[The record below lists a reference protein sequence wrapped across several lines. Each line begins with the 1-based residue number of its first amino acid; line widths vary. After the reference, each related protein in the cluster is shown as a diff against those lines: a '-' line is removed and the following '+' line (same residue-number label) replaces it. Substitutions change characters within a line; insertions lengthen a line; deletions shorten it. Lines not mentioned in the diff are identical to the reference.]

1 MTILLWSL
9 SFAVIAAVGIFAGFL
24 WGRSNAH
31 KHYSKV
37 MIESRHE
44 PLPRVTLLQRIFAVV
59 IAMIAILLVVQ
70 NSVNSAGNKEDAE
83 KAQKVALAQ
92 QQCNQDLYKAITARS
107 DASEQDRRAFI
118 QLVDT
123 LIRTPP
129 PTPEES
135 QVALRAYRE
144 ALAASDRAREA
155 NPYPEPRCGQ

>member
-9 SFAVIAAVGIFAGFL
+9 SFAVIAAVGMFAGFL
-24 WGRSNAH
+24 WGRANAH
-31 KHYSKV
+31 KHYAKV
-37 MIESRHE
+37 IVDHHE
-44 PLPRVTLLQRIFAVV
+44 TLPRVTLLQRIFAVV

-83 KAQKVALAQ
+83 NAQKVALAQ

-107 DASEQDRRAFI
+107 DAAERDRRAFI

-129 PTPEES
+129 PTPQES

-144 ALAASDRAREA
+144 TLAAGDRARET